1 MMNIM
6 FSIPAAVASSI
17 VACRSFKS
25 LATFRQKD
33 LYTHS
38 SLPYS
43 SQVAP
48 GGQGISNEDVIHARA
63 GVSATGGIG
72 SDPNLVSKKK
82 KRGLGGNSIA
92 GIVFRSIGAGV
103 DSMGQAYS
111 MDELDTTRM
120 TTTATFAGMDDSKR
134 GYDFGGRTSNGEN
147 AEVVVRTEYEDDQ
160 HDGVQSGS
168 DVNVVDDLEKAES
181 SIHRHDGQKSF
192 MPDI

>member
-1 MMNIM
+1 MNIM

-43 SQVAP
+43 SRVGP
-48 GGQGISNEDVIHARA
+48 GGRGISNDDVIHIRA
-63 GVSATGGIG
+63 GVSATGGI
-72 SDPNLVSKKK
+72 SNDPNLVSKKK
-82 KRGLGGNSIA
+82 KRGPGGNSIA
-92 GIVFRSIGAGV
+92 GILFRSMGAGV

-120 TTTATFAGMDDSKR
+120 TTTATFDGMDDSKR
-134 GYDFGGRTSNGEN
+134 GYDFGGRTSSGGN
-147 AEVVVRTEYEDDQ
+147 AQVVVRTETVYEHDQ
-160 HDGVQSGS
+160 HDGVQ
-168 DVNVVDDLEKAES
+168 DAKVVDDLEKAGS
-181 SIHRHDGQKSF
+181 SIHGHDGQKSF